1 MKYKLFFL
9 TIMMCTSMVAVAQIS
24 KDQQIKEIRR
34 IYAEAKAQISQNGKN
49 GKAPLDMKISLNDGT
64 QVDEDFAIDEEKE
77 LTFYFNKY
85 RTRANLDYPDA
96 SRCYFIVEDWGSHG
110 HIRYREIL
118 FDPNKGHLLF
128 CYMRHETDAGFVVE
142 TRYYYDAHGRL
153 IDQKH
158 KVGGHDAAPGTHNWN
173 DGSSEKDQ
181 AMSYLSVFETLMNA
195 KGVPT
200 GRNAVKQQIPSKAE
214 QLKQIRGIYAQAKE
228 KIAKNDQSELPHDMK
243 VIIHDQSWGPPEITD
258 LKFYFDDYCYFI
270 SNHRHHNNMGSDIYS
285 EYLFAPHSHHLIFS
299 YTNAKEEGEQNE
311 WRYYYDEKGQCI
323 EVKTNSTDQDAGKT
337 DQAQVARY
345 LKVFQILKDS

>member
-128 CYMRHETDAGFVVE
+128 CYMRQETDAGFVVE

-200 GRNAVKQQIPSKAE
+200 GRNVVKQQIPSKAE

-258 LKFYFDDYCYFI
+258 LKF
-270 SNHRHHNNMGSDIYS
+270 
-285 EYLFAPHSHHLIFS
+285 HLES
-299 YTNAKEEGEQNE
+299 PSSQ
-311 WRYYYDEKGQCI
+311 
-323 EVKTNSTDQDAGKT
+323 
-337 DQAQVARY
+337 
-345 LKVFQILKDS
+345 